1 MPRDTTT
8 GSRSA
13 GVPGAGR
20 AFAGVIASGCLL
32 LLSLAAWMS
41 PSADGYGTHTQLGLR
56 ECSWATMLDRPCPTG
71 GMTTA
76 FAFAAEGSFV
86 ASAAAQP
93 FGLLLA
99 LGTAIAFWGS
109 LHVALFGSA
118 LGHTASGLIRPSVLW
133 IMGGAALAAWAYKFL
148 TWSSA

>member
-1 MPRDTTT
+1 M
-8 GSRSA
+8 A
-13 GVPGAGR
+13 GL
-20 AFAGVIASGCLL
+20 IASGCLL
-32 LLSLAAWMS
+32 ILSVAAWLS
-41 PSADGYGTHTQLGLR
+41 PSPDGHGTHTQLGMR
-56 ECSWATMLDRPCPTG
+56 ECSWATMLDRPCPTC

-76 FAFAAEGSFV
+76 FAFAAEGMFV

-93 FGLLLA
+93 FGFLLA

-118 LGHTASGLIRPSVLW
+118 IGQSASGMIRPSVLW
-133 IMGGAALAAWAYKFL
+133 IMGGAALAAWAYKIV

>member
-1 MPRDTTT
+1 MPRAT
-8 GSRSA
+8 
-13 GVPGAGR
+13 R
-20 AFAGVIASGCLL
+20 AFAGLIASGCFL
-32 LLSLAAWMS
+32 LLSVAAWLS
-41 PSADGYGTHTQLGLR
+41 PSPDGYGTHTQLGVS
-56 ECSWATMLDRPCPTG
+56 ECSWATMFDVPCPTC

-76 FAFAAEGSFV
+76 FAHAAEGSFV

-93 FGLLLA
+93 FGFLLV

-118 LGHTASGLIRPSVLW
+118 IGQTATGMIRPSVMW
-133 IMGGAALAAWAYKFL
+133 IMGGAALAAWAYKIV